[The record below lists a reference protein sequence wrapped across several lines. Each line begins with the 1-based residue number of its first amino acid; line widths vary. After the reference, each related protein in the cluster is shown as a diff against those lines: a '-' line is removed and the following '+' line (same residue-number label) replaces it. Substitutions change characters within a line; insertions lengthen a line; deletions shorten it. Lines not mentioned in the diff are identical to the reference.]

1 MLSPLCR
8 KVGGHTFEDMGGYEA
23 IRVWTWVGMRLG
35 QGCFSLLWPSG
46 EGGNFPHSLQ
56 LFIDVKF

>member
-8 KVGGHTFEDMGGYEA
+8 KVGGHMFEDMGGYEA

-35 QGCFSLLWPSG
+35 QGYLRLLWPSG
-46 EGGNFPHSLQ
+46 EGGNFLRSLQ